1 MPDAPVP
8 SPGPLPP
15 PPAVAVAVPV
25 MPQGPAHPQPPQFEV
40 PSFRAPDVQMLV
52 QDLATSRRD
61 LFEERRNSQNRI
73 AEERERSRFEIEK
86 IRIESSSQVRT
97 LERENDA
104 LLRGLGRLQAEN
116 DKLREE
122 NAVLRH
128 GKSNGQAEEKAPAAP
143 APAPVDLAAQFNR
156 APAKTMVPLVGQ
168 SIPKGMAQVV
178 PGFQVMG
185 PGPQILPPG
194 APGV

>member
-1 MPDAPVP
+1 
-8 SPGPLPP
+8 
-15 PPAVAVAVPV
+15 
-25 MPQGPAHPQPPQFEV
+25 
-40 PSFRAPDVQMLV
+40 MLV

-61 LFEERRNSQNRI
+61 LFEERKNSQIRI

-86 IRIESSSQVRT
+86 IRAESGSQIKS

-104 LLRGLGRLQAEN
+104 LLRGLGRLQSEN

-128 GKSNGQAEEKAPAAP
+128 AKTNGQLEEKAPTPPPTQAAAAP
-143 APAPVDLAAQFNR
+143 PDLASQFNR
-156 APAKTMVPLVGQ
+156 PPGKTGVPLVMQ

-178 PGFQVMG
+178 HPPIVMA

-194 APGV
+194 APAV